1 MRYFIGFLVTIGL
14 IVLIIVL
21 LLGGG
26 GRSGNQSPANKPF
39 NLVDYAN
46 GSTAAQIII
55 DGPVVAD
62 QDHTMLKINV
72 SQQDAELTI
81 YSGYQQ
87 NVVSSQTFPNNS
99 TSYAIFLQ
107 SLQKAGFTLH
117 DTKVGYDERGYCPQ
131 GERYILSFTD
141 NGTDVRRSWT
151 TTCGTSVPSSFK
163 GNLSTVLFLFKNQ
176 IPNYQQ
182 LTRTTQLY

>member
-26 GRSGNQSPANKPF
+26 GRSGTKNPAQKPF

-46 GSTAAQIII
+46 GNTAAQIII

-62 QDHTMLKINV
+62 QNHQQLKINV
-72 SQQDAELTI
+72 SQSSAALTL
-81 YSGYQQ
+81 YNGYQQ
-87 NVVSSQTFPNNS
+87 NVVSSQTFANNP

-107 SLQKAGFTLH
+107 SLQRAGFTLH
-117 DTKVGYDERGYCPQ
+117 DSKVGYDERGYCPT
-131 GERYILSFTD
+131 GERYILTFTN
-141 NGTDVRRSWT
+141 NGTDMRRSWIT
-151 TTCGTSVPSSFK
+151 SCGTTIPNSFK
-163 GNLSTVLFLFKNQ
+163 GNLGTVLFLFKGQ
-176 IPNYQQ
+176 IPNYTQ
-182 LTRTTQLY
+182 LTRGTQLF